1 MKSLKVIALS
11 AALVAAG
18 LSAPASAADLT
29 GNIGVTSNYVW
40 RGLTQTN
47 NGAAV
52 SGGLDYSMKSGLYLG
67 TWVSNTAFGTP
78 TSQEHDLYVGF
89 GMKTGPVE
97 LDFGGIQYRYSQDD
111 TLDWTEFYV
120 GATYKDFGAQIN
132 ISSDV
137 FGSGTDGMYIEASYD
152 YEIKKGL
159 TLGLHFGSY
168 DFDDEAAAAI
178 ENYTD
183 FSVGLSKGDFSF
195 VISDTSLNSGFAA
208 DTDLKFTVSWGKEFS
223 L

>member
-40 RGLTQTN
+40 RGLTQTGN
-47 NGAAV
+47 ISSI
-52 SGGLDYSMKSGLYLG
+52 SGGLDYSHKSGFYAG
-67 TWVSNTAFGTP
+67 TWVADTNFG
-78 TSQEHDLYVGF
+78 SQEHDLYAGY

-137 FGSGTDGMYIEASYD
+137 FGSGTDGMYIEGSYEH
-152 YEIKKGL
+152 EIKKGL
-159 TLGLHFGSY
+159 ALTVHVGSY

-195 VISDTSLNSGFAA
+195 AVSDTSL
-208 DTDLKFTVSWGKEFS
+208 DTLDDKDLKFTVSWGKEFS